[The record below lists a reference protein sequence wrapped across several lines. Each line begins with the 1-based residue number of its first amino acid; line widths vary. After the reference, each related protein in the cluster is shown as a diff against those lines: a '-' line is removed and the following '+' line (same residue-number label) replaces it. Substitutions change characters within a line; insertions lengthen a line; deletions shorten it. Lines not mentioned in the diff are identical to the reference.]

1 VRRYTK
7 ALTVERLTLVDDGLS
22 SVQTWT
28 ADGSTQSVFLPAS
41 KSMLER
47 AGLLGVRATH
57 VLLVPRGLTVTPDTT
72 RFVDGATTYLARSV
86 EDGPSKSTVFVE
98 RT

>member
-1 VRRYTK
+1 MRRYTK
-7 ALTVERLTLVDDGLS
+7 ALTVERLTLTDDGLS
-22 SVQTWT
+22 TVQSWS
-28 ADGSTQSVFLPAS
+28 ADGSTQTVFLPAS

-57 VLLVPRGLTVTPDTT
+57 VLLVPRGLEVTADTT
-72 RFVDGATTYLARSV
+72 RFVDGSTTYLARSV